1 MSQALNGASAGLG
14 LISFIF
20 FTVGCFGYSSYRE
33 GIIQN
38 NWINYKIEFDDDITS
53 QWTPK
58 VYVGLQKSLIDITSG
73 YSKLFPF
80 NSCADSGDDYYDDGD
95 RDDMC
100 NVCYRNGRSTFGLI
114 VVSTVLAFIVTCL
127 SGATAASPN
136 APLTYV
142 NLVCSFISGLFGV
155 IGFGLFMHSCYNK
168 LDDATTDTL
177 HYGPGAIMTLIAFLA
192 MWVVIVLQIA
202 VAALGAGNKA

>member
-38 NWINYKIEFDDDITS
+38 NWINYKSGFDDDYAPNWNI
-53 QWTPK
+53 K
-58 VYVGLQKSLIDITSG
+58 VYVGLQKVLVDLTTG
-73 YSKLFPF
+73 YSQLLPF
-80 NSCADSGDDYYDDGD
+80 NSCGNDDDDTYDD
-95 RDDMC
+95 DDNNLC
-100 NVCYRNGRSTFGLI
+100 SVCYRNGRSTFGLLI
-114 VVSTVLAFIVTCL
+114 ISTVLAFIVTCL

>member
-1 MSQALNGASAGLG
+1 MSQALNGVSAGLAA
-14 LISFIF
+14 LATIF
-20 FTVGCFGYSSYRE
+20 YIVGCVGYSSDHD
-33 GIIQN
+33 GIKN
-38 NWINYKIEFDDDITS
+38 TNWINYAMGDDDYV
-53 QWTPK
+53 TPK
-58 VYVGLQKSLIDITSG
+58 VYVGLKKVLITVNSDYNFMIK
-73 YSKLFPF
+73 YSE
-80 NSCADSGDDYYDDGD
+80 CANDDDSNGLCST
-95 RDDMC
+95 C
-100 NVCYRNGRSTFGLI
+100 NDNGKATIGLLIISTI
-114 VVSTVLAFIVTCL
+114 LAFIVTCL